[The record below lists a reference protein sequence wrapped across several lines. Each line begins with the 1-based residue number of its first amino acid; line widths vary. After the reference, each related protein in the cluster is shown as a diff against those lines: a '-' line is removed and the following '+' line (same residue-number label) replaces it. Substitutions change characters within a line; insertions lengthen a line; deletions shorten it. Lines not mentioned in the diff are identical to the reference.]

1 MSKQDVYIVSELFYP
16 ETISTG
22 YIMTEIAAE
31 MAKTY
36 NVKVICGPEYYE
48 KKDKVEKVDSLP
60 DIDIFRIK
68 SNGYNKNKLLSR
80 VFGNFLVSFKLFQLM
95 KSEIPSDSKVL
106 MVTNPIFLLLIA
118 SFYSKSKK
126 WKINLLVHD
135 VFPENLLLSNVLKS
149 KNFIFK
155 ILEIFFNRSFK
166 KMHSIIVLGRD
177 MKAIFQNKVAN
188 KVQIHVI
195 ENWADTERISA
206 SILNE
211 QSSKNLLFAG
221 NLGRLQGIDSLLS
234 ALYKTRNEDY
244 TFTFIGNGAFSATID
259 NFIKNNNLSHIE
271 KLGWIERSKQNEFL
285 ANSTI
290 GVVTLKKGMV
300 GLGVPSKFYNL
311 LAAGKPIL
319 YIGDLY
325 SELYY
330 VLKENNIGWFV
341 ESGSTE
347 MICTTIMEI
356 INTDFNT
363 LRKMSLNARNLSVER
378 YDKKIVLSRFVEI
391 FKD

>member
-1 MSKQDVYIVSELFYP
+1 
-16 ETISTG
+16 
-22 YIMTEIAAE
+22 
-31 MAKTY
+31 
-36 NVKVICGPEYYE
+36 
-48 KKDKVEKVDSLP
+48 
-60 DIDIFRIK
+60 
-68 SNGYNKNKLLSR
+68 
-80 VFGNFLVSFKLFQLM
+80 
-95 KSEIPSDSKVL
+95 
-106 MVTNPIFLLLIA
+106 
-118 SFYSKSKK
+118 
-126 WKINLLVHD
+126 
-135 VFPENLLLSNVLKS
+135 
-149 KNFIFK
+149 
-155 ILEIFFNRSFK
+155 
-166 KMHSIIVLGRD
+166 